1 MKKINEKYS
10 YKTTEKEGIITIVII
25 ENDKK
30 VVYVDTVY
38 QPEGIEIV
46 IKNFITSP
54 TFHKRMFNDRI
65 KKETHR
71 KEGNYKRTKIGK
83 ELYQIAEMIL
93 AKANL
98 EGEIKIEK
106 STQSNSKYIEI
117 TTNDEIYTIRI
128 SDHLRKDFEVN
139 GIYRSHDDYDYQ
151 YIGDY
156 KDLDKEKLIEEVSQ
170 DLRNKIIY

>member
-1 MKKINEKYS
+1 MKNIDKKYS
-10 YKTTEKEGIITIVII
+10 YKTTEKEGVITIVII

-30 VVYVDTVY
+30 VVYVDTTY
-38 QPEGIEIV
+38 HPEGVETI
-46 IKNFITSP
+46 IKNFMTSP
-54 TFHKRMFNDRI
+54 NFHKKMFNEKL
-65 KKETHR
+65 KKVMKN

-83 ELYQIAEMIL
+83 ELYQIAETIL

-106 STQSNSKYIEI
+106 SDVSNSKYIEI
-117 TTNDEIYTIRI
+117 TTNDETYTIRI

-139 GIYRSHDDYDYQ
+139 GIYRSHDYDYQ